1 MLHLKEDESKITT
14 NIARWKPIKIKM
26 TELCAKLR
34 LVSNAS
40 SYKYQYNITS
50 HAAR

>member
-1 MLHLKEDESKITT
+1 MLPLKEYQSKITT

-26 TELCAKLR
+26 TELCRKLR
-34 LVSNAS
+34 IVRNAS
-40 SYKYQYNITS
+40 SYKYEYNITS